1 MHLHYSVS
9 NLVVSL
15 RFSTVLQCPL
25 QVVLQ
30 PLHRSA
36 QVLMCARCLPLRP
49 LPRLQLQLSLE
60 EGRLQGQDLAVA
72 TDALCAG
79 RLQPEKTGN
88 ALRQR
93 CFGEGG
99 ETHDNT

>member
-1 MHLHYSVS
+1 MRLHRSVS

-15 RFSTVLQCPL
+15 RFPAVLQCPL

-36 QVLMCARCLPLRP
+36 QVLVCARCLPLRP
-49 LPRLQLQLSLE
+49 LARLQLQLSLE
-60 EGRLQGQDLAVA
+60 EGRLEGQDLAVA

-79 RLQPEKTGN
+79 RLQPENTGN
-88 ALRQR
+88 TLKQR
-93 CFGEGG
+93 CFGEGS

>member
-1 MHLHYSVS
+1 MRLHCSVS
-9 NLVVSL
+9 NLVVFL
-15 RFSTVLQCPL
+15 RFPAVLQCPL

-30 PLHRSA
+30 PLQRSA
-36 QVLMCARCLPLRP
+36 KVLVCARRLPLRS
-49 LPRLQLQLSLE
+49 LARLQLQLSLE

-79 RLQPEKTGN
+79 CLQPERTGN
-88 ALRQR
+88 TLRRR
-93 CFGEGG
+93 CLGEGG